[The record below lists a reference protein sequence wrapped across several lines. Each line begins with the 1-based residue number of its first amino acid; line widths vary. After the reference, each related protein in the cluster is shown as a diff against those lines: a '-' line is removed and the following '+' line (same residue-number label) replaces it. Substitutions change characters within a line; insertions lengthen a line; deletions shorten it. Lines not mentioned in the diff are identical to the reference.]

1 MKDFKLLALS
11 FCFIFSVFCAY
22 AILRPVR
29 DALGI
34 HGDTSELKW
43 LFLGTF
49 VLTLLGSFVAVWVSG
64 RCSKRRYFDI
74 VFGFFALN
82 LLGFYALMKSLSQS
96 DEGFIWLCRSFY
108 MWASVFNL
116 FIISLAWSL
125 LNDVYSKE
133 NSKKFF
139 GIITAGAS
147 LGSIAGASFVSFFK
161 GVSIELFFAISL
173 GFLIFALLLKRLII
187 SYSSDC
193 GFESALKATNPF
205 AGAKLVF
212 TSKYLLGIAGFIL
225 LLTAISTFLY
235 MEQARI
241 VKLAFASKEERSAA
255 FAMIDLVVQSSSFF
269 IQLFLT
275 GLIARKL
282 GLEYLLGSLGLVLVF
297 GFILLIFAHPAFMA
311 IAVVM
316 SVRRIGEYALIKPG
330 REMLFTKLNSEEKYK
345 AKLFLDAVVYRAGDS
360 VAASVESLLA
370 SISLAFV
377 LGVGAVISA
386 FWSFLGYRLGRA
398 EKS

>member
-34 HGDTSELKW
+34 HGSTDELKW

-49 VLTLLGSFVAVWVSG
+49 VLTLLGSFVAVWISG
-64 RCSKRRYFDI
+64 RLSKRRYFDT

-82 LLGFYALMKSLSQS
+82 LLIFYALMRSF
-96 DEGFIWLCRSFY
+96 DESSESFLWLCRAFY

-125 LNDVYSKE
+125 LNDVYTKE

-147 LGSIAGASFVSFFK
+147 LGSIAGAGFVSFFK
-161 GVSIELFFAISL
+161 GVSLELFFAISL
-173 GFLIFALLLKRLII
+173 GFLLFSLLLKRLII
-187 SYSSDC
+187 ATSSAK
-193 GFESALKATNPF
+193 GFESPLKASNPL

-212 TSKYLLGIAGFIL
+212 ASKYLLGIAGFIL
-225 LLTAISTFLY
+225 LLTAVSTFLY

-241 VKLAFASKEERSAA
+241 VKTAFASKEERAAA

-269 IQLFLT
+269 MQLFLT

-297 GFILLIFAHPAFMA
+297 GFVLLIFAHPAFAA

-316 SVRRIGEYALIKPG
+316 SLRRIGEYALIKPG

-360 VAASVESLLA
+360 VAASIEGLLA
-370 SISLAFV
+370 SISLVLV
-377 LGVGAVISA
+377 LGVGAFISA
-386 FWSFLGYRLGRA
+386 IWSLLGYKLGKA
-398 EKS
+398 EKG